1 MSWYTLPSTVPWLTL
16 VIVLPLAG
24 ALLVALTPGVAR
36 SVIKQLGVLSAAR
49 QVAYVEK
56 LAPAIPRTI
65 FSPARDIEVAP
76 NAAAGAGVR
85 YHDRILAAG

>member
-36 SVIKQLGVLSAAR
+36 GVIKQLGVLSAALTLL
-49 QVAYVEK
+49 
-56 LAPAIPRTI
+56 LALGII
-65 FSPARDIEVAP
+65 GGF
-76 NAAAGAGVR
+76 
-85 YHDRILAAG
+85 